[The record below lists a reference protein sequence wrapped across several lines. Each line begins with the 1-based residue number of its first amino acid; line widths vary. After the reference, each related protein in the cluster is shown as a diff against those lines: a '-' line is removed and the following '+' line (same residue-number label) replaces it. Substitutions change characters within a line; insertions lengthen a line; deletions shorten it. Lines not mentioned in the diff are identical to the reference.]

1 MRLILLGPP
10 GAGKGTQA
18 ANLVEKYGIPHISTG
33 DIFRENVKNNTTLG
47 KKAKEYMDKGA
58 LVPDEVVVAIVEDRL
73 KKEDCQKG
81 FLLDGFPRTEVQAS
95 KLDKVLA
102 TMKVT
107 LDKVINIEVK
117 EDVLVDRAVGRRV
130 CKSCGATYHV
140 KYKPT
145 KAENVCDVC
154 GGETYQRDD
163 DKEET
168 VANRIKVYLAETK
181 PLIDY
186 YSNQGNIAT
195 IDGEQDMAIV
205 FEAIVK
211 AIGD

>member
-1 MRLILLGPP
+1 M
-10 GAGKGTQA
+10 
-18 ANLVEKYGIPHISTG
+18 VYHISLQE
-33 DIFRENVKNNTTLG
+33 DIFRENVKNNTPLG

-73 KKEDCQKG
+73 KKDDCQKG

-95 KLDKVLA
+95 KLDEVLT
-102 TMKVT
+102 TMNVAI
-107 LDKVINIEVK
+107 DKVINIEVK

-145 KAENVCDVC
+145 KANNVCDVC
-154 GGETYQRDD
+154 DGETYQRDD

-186 YSNQGNIAT
+186 YTDQGNIAT